1 MPALRCIFWHFAA
14 IIYTNVRRADI
25 QAEKQLCRN
34 FPGLHSGKRF
44 LPCIEMNAED
54 FMNALNQII
63 IEGNVVQ
70 QPEKRQNKNG
80 TYYCYVP
87 IAVNRSYK
95 GSEGKY
101 VNEVSFF
108 DITTFGS
115 VAELCEKWCP
125 KGRGIRVV
133 GRLRQNCFKTE
144 DGKSRSKIE
153 IIAEHVEFKP
163 FLKKDAEAQ
172 EDADS
177 GKSAARKKQKTGAL
191 ARSEEAVQKE
201 QEEDDEI
208 AF

>member
-1 MPALRCIFWHFAA
+1 
-14 IIYTNVRRADI
+14 
-25 QAEKQLCRN
+25 
-34 FPGLHSGKRF
+34 
-44 LPCIEMNAED
+44 
-54 FMNALNQII
+54 MNALNQII

-101 VNEVSFF
+101 VKEVSYF
-108 DITTFGS
+108 DIATFGS

-133 GRLRQNCFKTE
+133 GRLHQNAFKTE

-163 FLKKDAEAQ
+163 FLKKDAETAECAAPGKTAGREKKEAKQPSCAEEIQ
-172 EDADS
+172 E
-177 GKSAARKKQKTGAL
+177 
-191 ARSEEAVQKE
+191 E
-201 QEEDDEI
+201 QEEYDEI
-208 AF
+208 EF